1 MRRIIRRLAGL
12 AGLLALP
19 LSLAT
24 PARAQLT
31 FPGASPVSSG
41 NFIIRAQPLF
51 TQGTGGFSSFSDK
64 SVLIYGASPDIA
76 VIVQNTTFAANTVRL
91 GTGAAARS
99 ETASGFGDT
108 VLEGRY
114 TVYQHDGIGSTLRVA
129 PYVGLVMP
137 TGMDN
142 ANAEMSRAAQPG
154 SGTWG
159 TRDAVTMSVQT
170 LTWNGGAEAGYQA
183 NAPGAGYR
191 FGNTFYADIGAHYL
205 LWPSSLEG
213 DVPAE
218 LYGSLEANFTST
230 APNHAGGAKVPG
242 SGAQLLL
249 IDPGIIYTRSRYS
262 VSFTG
267 FLPAWEHAA
276 TNASRYV
283 YGAEVLLRLSL
294 FTEYHL

>member
-1 MRRIIRRLAGL
+1 MAWIARAAAAALL
-12 AGLLALP
+12 LLAL
-19 LSLAT
+19 AAG

-41 NFIIRAQPLF
+41 NVIVRTQPEI
-51 TQGTGGFSSFSDK
+51 TSGTGGLFGIADK
-64 SVLIYGASPDIA
+64 NVVIYGASPNLALILQNNTLVDTSVPETINGQRQRVSA
-76 VIVQNTTFAANTVRL
+76 VGL
-91 GTGAAARS
+91 
-99 ETASGFGDT
+99 GDT
-108 VLEGRY
+108 LLQARY
-114 TVYQHDGIGSTLRVA
+114 TVYQQDGIGSTLRVA

-230 APNHAGGAKVPG
+230 APNRAGGAKVPG

-294 FTEYHL
+294 FTEYHM